1 MKHFRKKND
10 SIMTDRRFLIIVLI
24 ILNITFE
31 ISVHHLIYPHYLN
44 TREQLRKA
52 EVKESQTIGSVRTY

>member
-1 MKHFRKKND
+1 
-10 SIMTDRRFLIIVLI
+10 MTDRRFLIIVLI